1 MGQQQL
7 LLLTLSIVIVGIA
20 VAVGIDAYMENRRK
34 AEVDVMVTHL
44 VRLSAAAQ
52 EWKLRPA
59 AYGGGADADGFEG
72 VGSGFSRLGW
82 PTVQRSVTTTN
93 PDTGQPSREN
103 TDCYQANENTLFC
116 AIPQV
121 SGRRGTGQLYIFG
134 MSNLLRP
141 TGTTFNSN
149 DMNLIATAVVTG
161 TGPRDIAVTVER

>member
-7 LLLTLSIVIVGIA
+7 LLLTLSIVLVGLA
-20 VAVGIDAYMENRRK
+20 VVVGIDAYMQNRRK

-59 AYGGGADADGFEG
+59 AFGGGASANGFQG
-72 VGSGFSRLGW
+72 VGNGFTRLGW

-93 PDTGQPSREN
+93 PDTGLPSREN
-103 TDCYQANENTLFC
+103 TDCYQANLNTLYC
-116 AIPQV
+116 AIPQI
-121 SGRRGTGQLYIFG
+121 SGRRGEGQLFIYG
-134 MSNLLRP
+134 MSNLLNP

-161 TGPRDIAVTVER
+161 TRPEDITVTVER